1 MIEDTV
7 VSRNTPKGVDTNSAV
22 IPSAYVVDS
31 LEIRNQYGQVKDMT
45 TLVTSFTITEELF
58 SPVIVLNAAIRDTI
72 NFFEDFS
79 LNGQETL
86 RVKLTKTDTANVD
99 ARSRKIDMVF
109 TVKEYPNYEKSVSSL
124 GSQEYN
130 LIAVSDYAYL
140 SMLQRI
146 SRSVKGNPIDN
157 IQNIFS
163 KDLNVKRFN
172 VPKLNPCITTF
183 DGVITIQSPLKA
195 IEWLRTK
202 AYDAKGS
209 PFFVY
214 NNILDNKIICRSW
227 FDMISA
233 RLYPSDD
240 LPYKYSQY
248 LLTQPGTAASY
259 SENISRILNMKSNI
273 KLDKLSQATSGG
285 FANKIEVT
293 DYSKKTFIQKLFNID
308 TDSRIEKDRLKR
320 QRDIRD
326 TTVYGSAMKF
336 LTKGGAIKNLTSMN
350 DASISK
356 LSTNTNSNSSGAPNV
371 SGVYEQQLGA
381 AKSYLAN
388 MESMSHEVVVYGDFK
403 LNPGSKIRIEVP
415 RSDTHNN
422 DQSSIELDESLS
434 GEYIVAVAVH
444 NFSEGI
450 YTTRIKIIR
459 DNA

>member
-1 MIEDTV
+1 
-7 VSRNTPKGVDTNSAV
+7 
-22 IPSAYVVDS
+22 
-31 LEIRNQYGQVKDMT
+31 
-45 TLVTSFTITEELF
+45 
-58 SPVIVLNAAIRDTI
+58 
-72 NFFEDFS
+72 
-79 LNGQETL
+79 
-86 RVKLTKTDTANVD
+86 
-99 ARSRKIDMVF
+99 
-109 TVKEYPNYEKSVSSL
+109 
-124 GSQEYN
+124 
-130 LIAVSDYAYL
+130 
-140 SMLQRI
+140 MLQRI